1 MKANWKILQIS
12 DKRRKRKYEE
22 IDPLIESILFQRGLK
37 NKAQMKSFMVPDY
50 EADLANPFL
59 LSDMKQ
65 AVFRVKTA
73 MKKNEVVCVFGD
85 YDADGVT
92 SAAMLD
98 DFFNQINLRH
108 FCYIPDRNKEGYGMN
123 KGAIDYIKDKGA
135 TLIIT
140 VDCGI
145 TNVAEVAYAHG
156 LGIDVIVIDHHH
168 VPEQVPE
175 AVALIN
181 PKKPRDKYP
190 EKNLAGVGVAF
201 KFVQAVA
208 EGIGYDRQKIKWML
222 DLVAVGTIADCVPL
236 LGENRTLAK
245 FGLIVL
251 SKTRRV
257 GLKQLFQVSR
267 IAIDDHHLATS
278 QQVAFQ
284 VAPRINAAGRMDHAN
299 TAYMLLTCD
308 VDDQPQARV
317 LALELEEKNQRR
329 QKITKVIVDDVEK
342 RLSAQ
347 KSLPNIIIEAD
358 PHWELG
364 VIGLAAGKI
373 AEKYA
378 RPVILFHIEDQLCK
392 GSGRSIKAL
401 NLVEALERN
410 ANFFDKFGGHSQAAG
425 MTLQLAKLEE
435 FKNIFIKEGDHFT
448 EQDLLKEV
456 LIDAK
461 LEFGQINDSLVKA
474 VELFEPYGQENRQPV
489 FLSQGVTI
497 NDKRLIG
504 NDGQHIKL
512 WLKDEA
518 DKSGKIFEAIGFGIG
533 DRFEELVTGEKIEV
547 VFYIERD
554 SWNGNEK
561 IQLRVIDFMPV

>member
-65 AVFRVKTA
+65 AVGRIKTA

-533 DRFEELVTGEKIEV
+533 DRFEELVTGGKIEV